1 MSENF
6 FTTHTEVRVVITDA
20 GLIDEEKA
28 RTVPLRFILNRA
40 LDIADIAAVLVAVV
54 VFLIPGG
61 TVLAAVTAAVV
72 TSGGGFV
79 LNVFIGLVA
88 WYVHHPS
95 NPTTGRGER

>member
-6 FTTHTEVRVVITDA
+6 FTTNTEVRVVITDA
-20 GLIDEEKA
+20 GRIDEEKGRT
-28 RTVPLRFILNRA
+28 RTVPLRPILNRA

-95 NPTTGRGER
+95 NPTPGRG